1 MCMVPVTATPVQ
13 GQRAGR
19 RRQSLRNAR
28 GPGRV
33 AGGTDMIASGTAF
46 LLRSRARLGL
56 ALGLGVVACGG
67 SEPPAPAER
76 SPTGKAA
83 ASEPAPPPAIQQD
96 PPVVPPPQAL
106 APGVQPDGEVVSAV
120 AWFHGSLDEALAR
133 AKAEKKLVLMDVGA
147 YWCPPCQ
154 QLDEEVFVRSE
165 VGERLGRGYVALHVD
180 AEKGEGP
187 ELAERYHVLA
197 YPTLLV
203 LEATGVE
210 KGRMVDFLPAPAL
223 LATLDRI
230 EQGGNV
236 LAELVD
242 AVENDPDDLTKRYA
256 LAHAYLLAADA
267 QAARPELEAVLVG
280 DPKGE
285 LGLASQALYDR
296 ALFLTYKLEDEPE
309 KAIEEFRELQRRFP
323 QSKEAVRAYR
333 NLGRIQCELGRKDEA
348 VASLE
353 AMVATKPDD
362 PTLASAYGWFS
373 FREGCGHEPALAA
386 VRKGIAL
393 APTDADLRY
402 VEAELLH
409 ALGRDAEG
417 LASIREA
424 STLEPKSAFYRRQV
438 TRFTELAEGRAG

>member
-1 MCMVPVTATPVQ
+1 MTARRTSSNGSAPV
-13 GQRAGR
+13 
-19 RRQSLRNAR
+19 AR
-28 GPGRV
+28 W
-33 AGGTDMIASGTAF
+33 
-46 LLRSRARLGL
+46 LLL
-56 ALGLGVVACGG
+56 ALGLAAACGG
-67 SEPPAPAER
+67 SEPASPAEREPSPKAAAPAPPAPA
-76 SPTGKAA
+76 PAAPAAKA
-83 ASEPAPPPAIQQD
+83 EPPAPAP
-96 PPVVPPPQAL
+96 
-106 APGVQPDGEVVSAV
+106 APGVQPDGEIVSAV
-120 AWFHGSLDEALAR
+120 AWFHGSLDEALAK
-133 AKAEKKLVLMDVGA
+133 AKAEGKLVLMDVGA

-154 QLDEEVFVRSE
+154 QLDEEVFVRPE

-187 ELAERYHVLA
+187 ELAERYHVQA

-203 LEATGVE
+203 LEASGVE
-210 KGRMVDFLPAPAL
+210 KGRIVDFVPAADL

-242 AVENDPDDLTKRYA
+242 AVENQPDDLAKRYA

-267 QAARPELEAVLVG
+267 QAAKPELEAVLVG

-309 KAIEEFRELQRRFP
+309 RAIDEFRALQQRFP

-333 NLGRIQCELGRKDEA
+333 NIGRIQCELGRKDEA
-348 VASLE
+348 VASLQ

-362 PTLASAYGWFS
+362 PALASGFGWFS

-386 VRKGIAL
+386 VRKGIEL

-417 LASIREA
+417 LAAIRKA
-424 STLEPKSAFYRRQV
+424 SELEPKSAFYRRQV
-438 TRFTELAEGRAG
+438 TRFTELAGRKTG